1 VLTADAVEALVGAL
15 PPLAGKEVAEI
26 RHGLLL
32 AQLPRP
38 PIGQS
43 PHTVVHRQ
51 DKLALRAYGGAKHR
65 TPVVV
70 VPSLINQAA
79 ICDLE
84 PDRSLVA
91 ALASAGW
98 PTYLVDWGTPGPE
111 DASEDV
117 AYVVLELLDRALR
130 RAARHAG
137 SERVFVLGYCQGG
150 TLATMLA
157 ALRPDVV
164 AGLVT
169 LNAPVQFA
177 QGGRFRTLV
186 QHLDVD
192 AAIDGD
198 GLLPVDVMKAA
209 FKLLDPVGNVTKY
222 RAIARASAHP
232 RQLTRTLAR
241 ERWLDENV
249 PMPGAF
255 ARELIGRGYQDDALV
270 DGSWELRGE
279 RVDLGAIRCPVHVV
293 AAERD
298 FISPAPSCTALA
310 DHVGGP
316 AQVSVLPTGHIGVV
330 VGSAG
335 PRIFY
340 PLLDTTFRAWSTS

>member
-1 VLTADAVEALVGAL
+1 MLTPEAVEALAQAL
-15 PPLAGKEVAEI
+15 PRLGAPEVEEI
-26 RHGLLL
+26 RRGMLV
-32 AQLPRP
+32 AQLPKP

-43 PHTVVHRQ
+43 PNEVVHRQ
-51 DKLALRAYGGAKHR
+51 DKLALRFYGGGAHA

-98 PTYLVDWGTPGPE
+98 PTYLVDWGTPAAE
-111 DASEDV
+111 DADEDV

-137 SERVFVLGYCQGG
+137 AAQVFVLGYCQGG
-150 TLATMLA
+150 TLAAMHA
-157 ALRPDVV
+157 ALRPDLL

-169 LNAPVQFA
+169 LNAPVHFA
-177 QGGRFRTLV
+177 HGGRFRTLV
-186 QHLDVD
+186 EHLDVD

-198 GLLPVDVMKAA
+198 GLFPVDVMKAC

-222 RAIARASAHP
+222 RAIARAADRP
-232 RQLTRTLAR
+232 RQLVRTLAR

-255 ARELIGRGYQDDALV
+255 AREMIRRGYQDDALIE
-270 DGSWELRGE
+270 GSWELRGE
-279 RVDLGAIRCPVHVV
+279 RIDLASISCPVHVV
-293 AAERD
+293 AAEHD
-298 FISPAPSCTALA
+298 FISPAASCTALA
-310 DHVGGP
+310 DHVSGP
-316 AQVSVLPTGHIGVV
+316 VQTSVLPTGHIGIV

-340 PLLDTTFRAWSTS
+340 PLLDTTFRSWSTS